1 MDLQWPHG
9 MSLDPQLVI
18 WWPCNPCWGHGVLG
32 MMKKPMKTWY
42 PWWRPWCPCKGR
54 GAPVFVCDG
63 WLWSYMEIW
72 WRSFWRDPQTHKMV
86 EEGHEA
92 HAPDKCHLMKTLM
105 PFKVLEAFAC
115 WTLLMIW
122 KTQLMTRAMTYNNL
136 RVSNPWIWLSHEDH
150 ASVDKVHQ
158 GEALEALEDCLE
170 FLFWWSPWFMEN
182 HGWND

>member
-1 MDLQWPHG
+1 MVIHALMVPSYPRRRPG
-9 MSLDPQLVI
+9 NPTGNEMISLDP
-18 WWPCNPCWGHGVLG
+18 
-32 MMKKPMKTWY
+32 
-42 PWWRPWCPCKGR
+42 
-54 GAPVFVCDG
+54 
-63 WLWSYMEIW
+63 
-72 WRSFWRDPQTHKMV
+72 WRSPCMVKMV

-105 PFKVLEAFAC
+105 PFKVLEAFSC

-122 KTQLMTRAMTYNNL
+122 QTQLMTRAMTYNNL

-182 HGWND
+182 HGWNDQNIIH